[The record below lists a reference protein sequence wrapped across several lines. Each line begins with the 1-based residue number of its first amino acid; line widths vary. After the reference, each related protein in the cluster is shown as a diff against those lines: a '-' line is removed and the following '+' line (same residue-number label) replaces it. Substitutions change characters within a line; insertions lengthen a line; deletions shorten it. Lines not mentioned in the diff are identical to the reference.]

1 MFEKILVFMYR
12 GALGRNIP
20 LPVSMHSVQCAGLAP
35 RLHDCGLLRHALSI
49 AQTGM
54 TENFRCLRG
63 LCLDFSLPVLKE
75 VEADPESA
83 AATERHFPSDIAW
96 AESCVCY

>member
-1 MFEKILVFMYR
+1 
-12 GALGRNIP
+12 
-20 LPVSMHSVQCAGLAP
+20 
-35 RLHDCGLLRHALSI
+35 
-49 AQTGM
+49 M

-83 AATERHFPSDIAW
+83 AATERHFPSDFAW
-96 AESCVCY
+96 AESCVLLIVSLSYCFQPQNNNPGNY